1 MSAMR
6 RMLLSTVLAC
16 LGVPVGAHPHIFV
29 EAGVE
34 IVLDEAGQLT
44 GIRLSWTYDEFFSF
58 MLTSDLGLDMDGD
71 LTMTNE
77 ELTTLAGQVLD
88 WPTEFGGDLYLT
100 QRDQQI
106 ALGPRGDASVD
117 YVDGQVIERHFRP
130 LAEPLDPSWP
140 VAVQVFDPYYYV
152 AYEISPQI
160 VMQGGSGCSVQLR
173 KADLN
178 AAYSLVDELLY
189 GRPASDVGPDEA
201 FPEVGQA
208 FSDTVFV
215 SCGG

>member
-1 MSAMR
+1 
-6 RMLLSTVLAC
+6 LAC
-16 LGVPVGAHPHIFV
+16 TALPVAAHPHIFV

-34 IVLDEAGQLT
+34 VVFDNAGRIA
-44 GIRLSWTYDEFFSF
+44 GVRLSWTYDEFFSF

-71 LTMTNE
+71 LAMSEE
-77 ELTTLAGQVLD
+77 ELATLAGQVLD
-88 WPTEFGGDLYLT
+88 WPVEFGGDLYLT

-106 ALGPRGDASVD
+106 ALGPRGEASVD
-117 YVDGQVIERHFRP
+117 YVGGQVIERHFRP
-130 LAEPLDPSWP
+130 LAEPLDASWP
-140 VAVQVFDPYYYV
+140 VALQVFDPYYYV

-160 VMQGGSGCSVQLR
+160 GLQGGAGCAVELR

-189 GRPASDVGPDEA
+189 GRPASDVGPEEA
-201 FPEVGQA
+201 FPEVGEA
-208 FSDTVFV
+208 FSDTVYV